1 MVYFKG
7 PGIFLHFQ
15 ALAAS
20 SLSPMGRAQ
29 GAAQACLT
37 CRNGGLPTE
46 PLPQG
51 ASLLGTPACGSEITG
66 PVLQSLPRC
75 SGARMVG
82 EQLPPPR
89 TVLSQCSRSLVL
101 LSTLEAH
108 SVWERQDRTCPCA
121 LGGEQG
127 RQRRG
132 SRKGTRGG
140 LLSGFLS
147 SRIIWL
153 F

>member
-7 PGIFLHFQ
+7 PRIFLHFQ

-51 ASLLGTPACGSEITG
+51 ASLLGTPACGSETG
-66 PVLQSLPRC
+66 PVLQSLLRC
-75 SGARMVG
+75 SGAHMVG

-132 SRKGTRGG
+132 SRKEG
-140 LLSGFLS
+140 LAGAYFQGFCPAG
-147 SRIIWL
+147 
-153 F
+153 